1 MCYERSQHPID
12 DDDDDDDDDVDASDN
27 NSMYLNIFD
36 SYNDMRKLCIE

>member
-12 DDDDDDDDDVDASDN
+12 DDDDDGANDKEW
-27 NSMYLNIFD
+27 MYLNIFD